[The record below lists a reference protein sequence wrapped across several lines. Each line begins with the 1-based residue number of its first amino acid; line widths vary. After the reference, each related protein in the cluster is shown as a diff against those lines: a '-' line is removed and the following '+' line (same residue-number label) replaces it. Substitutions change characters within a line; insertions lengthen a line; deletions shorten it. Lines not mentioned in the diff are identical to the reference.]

1 MSKNNRIHFIVIFF
15 SILAFS
21 SCSNINNGI
30 KVGFMLPYSTSTRFP
45 IEQKYFEA
53 KAKELG
59 YEVLVTDAKSDD
71 KTQIEQAKELIDK
84 GAKVLVVISVNGN
97 TAASIIREAH
107 NAGVK
112 VIAYDRLIS
121 NCDLDFYISF
131 NNYNVGKYMTEYALK
146 QKPEGKYF
154 LLGGDK
160 ADRNAIIVRN
170 GIVETLKPS
179 VTSGK
184 VKIVYDVYTEDWS
197 SENAY
202 VNVRK
207 YLKLSSMDVPDVF
220 ISSYD
225 GLTYGAIQAI
235 NEFRIPND
243 ILLTGQDAEPQALK
257 NIAQGRQTMTIYKS
271 LKVLAEN
278 AAIIASKV
286 VKNEKIDT
294 TTSTYNGRISVPTI
308 LFDPVVVDKSNLK
321 QTVVADGVIK
331 EEELYK

>member
-1 MSKNNRIHFIVIFF
+1 
-15 SILAFS
+15 
-21 SCSNINNGI
+21 
-30 KVGFMLPYSTSTRFP
+30 
-45 IEQKYFEA
+45 
-53 KAKELG
+53 
-59 YEVLVTDAKSDD
+59 
-71 KTQIEQAKELIDK
+71 
-84 GAKVLVVISVNGN
+84 
-97 TAASIIREAH
+97 
-107 NAGVK
+107 
-112 VIAYDRLIS
+112 
-121 NCDLDFYISF
+121 
-131 NNYNVGKYMTEYALK
+131 MTEYALK